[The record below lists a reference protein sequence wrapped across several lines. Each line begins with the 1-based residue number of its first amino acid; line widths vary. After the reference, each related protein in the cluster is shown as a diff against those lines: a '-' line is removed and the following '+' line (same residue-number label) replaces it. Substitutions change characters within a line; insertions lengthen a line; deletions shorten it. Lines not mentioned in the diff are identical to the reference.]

1 MLISIGRIHDIFVS
15 LVVRIRNV
23 TRPCNG
29 SRFIDFSW
37 FLPIGS
43 FSLATYKWLAIFS
56 IDWWIALLLMTWVS
70 SSLLFN
76 LNLHLKALFLF
87 SFLLLFGLLVKFYFG
102 KYLLFGQET
111 DALVKDI
118 KVHLNNFWL
127 FHERWQLWL
136 LTHFIHQAFICIK
149 GHSLVSMGSHV
160 SLSGSCLTW
169 IIIFLRHTF
178 YIRCVDCCSFLELH
192 AILVIVLIL
201 SAFWY
206 NWCHYSINIGYQCLI
221 LTWLLF
227 RN

>member
-15 LVVRIRNV
+15 LVVGIRNV
-23 TRPCNG
+23 TRPWNSC
-29 SRFIDFSW
+29 RFIDFSW

-56 IDWWIALLLMTWVS
+56 IDLWIALLLMIWVS

-87 SFLLLFGLLVKFYFG
+87 SFLLLFCLLVKFYFG

-118 KVHLNNFWL
+118 KVHLNHFWL

-136 LTHFIHQAFICIK
+136 LTHFFHQAFICIK
-149 GHSLVSMGSHV
+149 RHSLVSMGSHV
-160 SLSGSCLTW
+160 SLSGRYLTC
-169 IIIFLRHTF
+169 IINLLWRTF
-178 YIRCVDCCSFLELH
+178 
-192 AILVIVLIL
+192 
-201 SAFWY
+201 
-206 NWCHYSINIGYQCLI
+206 
-221 LTWLLF
+221 
-227 RN
+227 